1 MSFIGVEV
9 QLETTAP
16 PPEKNP
22 GSAPAI
28 RTTVYYNQTLTNSSF
43 LHSQCLFVAV
53 QAPVRQPSNP
63 YTSSGLYENDSR
75 RQPVSGG
82 CLFMRV
88 SIVLSVDAIK
98 LFNNWCEHLAICFN
112 LCLYKHAV
120 IKH

>member
-53 QAPVRQPSNP
+53 QAPV
-63 YTSSGLYENDSR
+63 SSRLTLTPQVADMRMILVGSQYPEG
-75 RQPVSGG
+75 V
-82 CLFMRV
+82 CL
-88 SIVLSVDAIK
+88 
-98 LFNNWCEHLAICFN
+98 
-112 LCLYKHAV
+112 
-120 IKH
+120 